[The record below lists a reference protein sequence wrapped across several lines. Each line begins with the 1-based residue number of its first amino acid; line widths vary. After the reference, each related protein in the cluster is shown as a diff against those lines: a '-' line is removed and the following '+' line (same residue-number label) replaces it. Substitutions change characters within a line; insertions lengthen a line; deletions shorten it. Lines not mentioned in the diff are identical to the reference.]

1 MAVLGANKAT
11 FGGSRAVSLRR
22 DLAKN
27 KYLYLMILPV
37 VAYYVI
43 FCYWPM
49 YGALIAFKDYRPGVD
64 LFKAQWIGLKNF
76 TDFFNSVYFWRVIRN
91 TLLLNVYDLIF
102 GFPIP
107 ILLAISLREVNAGF
121 SKKLFQTFTYLPYF
135 VSTVIICGI
144 ITDFTSTSG
153 IVYKIL
159 RQLGYQ
165 QTFGLLLNPAY
176 FRSIYV
182 ISDIWQGAG
191 WSSIIY
197 LSAISAINPELYE
210 AAKIDGANRLQQMAH
225 VTLAGIVPTIMLM
238 LILQLGGI
246 MSVGFEKAFLLQ
258 RPATYDT
265 SDVISTFVYRKGLVE
280 GQFGFSTAVGIFN
293 SVVNVLI
300 LVASNNVSRRITG
313 NSLF

>member
-1 MAVLGANKAT
+1 MAVLNARNPSPGKPVAI
-11 FGGSRAVSLRR
+11 LICR
-22 DLAKN
+22 DLARN

-37 VAYYVI
+37 IAYYVI

-49 YGALIAFKDYRPGVD
+49 YGALIAFKDYRPGID
-64 LFKAQWIGLKNF
+64 LFQAKWIGLKNF
-76 TDFFNSVYFWRVIRN
+76 ADFFNSVYFWRVIRN
-91 TLLLNVYDLIF
+91 TLLINVYSLIF

-107 ILLAISLREVNAGF
+107 ILLAVSLREINGKYA
-121 SKKLFQTFTYLPYF
+121 KKTFQTFTYLPYF

-144 ITDFTSTSG
+144 ITDFTSTTG
-153 IVYKIL
+153 VVFKVL
-159 RQLGYQ
+159 KQLGYSENYAI
-165 QTFGLLLNPAY
+165 LLNPAY

-210 AAKIDGANRLQQMAH
+210 AARIDGANRFQQILH

-238 LILQLGGI
+238 LILQLGSI
-246 MSVGFEKAFLLQ
+246 MSVGFEKVFLLY
-258 RPATYDT
+258 RPATYET
-265 SDVISTFVYRKGLVE
+265 SDVISTFVYRKGLNE
-280 GQFGFSTAVGIFN
+280 GQFGFSTAVGLFN
-293 SVVNVLI
+293 SVVNVIMLI
-300 LVASNNVSRRITG
+300 IANYISRKFTQ